1 MAPILTYLLNNAP
14 WFAVILIA
22 IFVTWKISKYHL
34 KLEDTKNK
42 VDELPCE
49 SHRDMLREF
58 SEKYDRLYDTVESTN
73 GMVVEVNKWIM
84 RFDNDMI
91 DKLARKA
98 SPLKMTPLGNAL
110 FNASN
115 AKETIDNNK
124 DFLIKEMEKDNP
136 VTAYDVEECA
146 LNALFRNIGHEMFND
161 IKHFIYY
168 SPEKMELCDPETGKC
183 EEVKVSIQSLV
194 RLMSI
199 YLRDLYLQKHKEVV

>member
-1 MAPILTYLLNNAP
+1 MENIK
-14 WFAVILIA
+14 V
-22 IFVTWKISKYHL
+22 SL

-49 SHRDMLREF
+49 SHRDLLREF

-168 SPEKMELCDPETGKC
+168 SPEKWNYAILKQENVKRSRFLYNHWCD
-183 EEVKVSIQSLV
+183 
-194 RLMSI
+194 
-199 YLRDLYLQKHKEVV
+199 